1 MAVQTFKTQ
10 IVGTRRILRT
20 YDPST
25 SLLLLLQLKSGMD
38 ILDIKGWLNKEA
50 AILKA
55 SGMTCWHLAITL
67 SNPPTVSINN
77 H

>member
-1 MAVQTFKTQ
+1 MAVQTFK
-10 IVGTRRILRT
+10 TRRILRT

-25 SLLLLLQLKSGMD
+25 SLLLLQLKSGMD

-67 SNPPTVSINN
+67 SNPRTVSINN